1 MSTSNTIKIT
11 KCDNQLVIYA
21 IDVVS
26 SPTQNS
32 YEICNIKSGYNNAV
46 DVNIT
51 ISQGD
56 AASAPVTGNGVDQ
69 PLNIANGEVTLPA
82 GQYALV
88 YTGLNW
94 GGPYQFEM
102 EFNGQPQSLPYSS
115 GGKNGAVWNL
125 GNMDLTF
132 EV

>member
-26 SPTQNS
+26 STTQNS
-32 YEICNIKSGYNNAV
+32 YEICNVKSGFNNTV

-51 ISQGD
+51 INQG
-56 AASAPVTGNGVDQ
+56 AEASGPVTGNGVDQ
-69 PLNIANGEVTLPA
+69 PLNIPNGEVTLPA

-94 GGPYQFEM
+94 GGPYQFDM
-102 EFNGQPQSLPYSS
+102 EFNGQPLNLPYNS
-115 GGKNGAVWNL
+115 GGKNGAIWNL